1 MTTAPSWQDLYDL
14 GRATLQARRP
24 KLIVLEGDVTDA
36 VLAGAATMAS
46 TLVAYASGRFLS
58 AFLDGAAGDD
68 LTDLARDRGVE
79 RDLGDSAVGVVTL
92 ARVSFSV
99 GAGTISAGFR
109 VASEPDSTGAFS
121 TFTTDVDVVFG
132 PTDLTKSVNATCTKV
147 GTQGNVDS
155 GTVDRTLDTMFD
167 PSITVINGARFAG
180 GSAEESDSDLR
191 DRVRGFFLTLARGT
205 IDALAYGAKTVPG
218 VKRVNVIPD
227 YDTGIVTVY
236 VSDADGNA
244 NTAMTDAVYTE
255 LQTHWAA
262 AGDVLNVVGAVLV
275 IEAIDVS
282 LTVRTGIDINA
293 LLDRIRQAIIARVA
307 RLNPGETLYRDMISA
322 AVRDVDRENILTVVV
337 NTPAANVVP
346 STGQV
351 IRTNTSSVTFS

>member
-24 KLIVLEGDVTDA
+24 KLIVIEGDVTDA

-46 TLVAYASGRFLS
+46 TLIAYASGRFLS
-58 AFLDGAAGDD
+58 AFLDGAAGSD

-79 RDLGDSAVGVVTL
+79 RDLGDAAVGTVTFT
-92 ARVSFSV
+92 RVSFSV

-109 VASEPDSTGAFS
+109 VASQPDTTGAFS
-121 TFTTDVDVVFG
+121 TFTTDQDAVFG
-132 PTDLTKSVNATCTKV
+132 PTDLTKTVNATCTKV
-147 GTQGNVDS
+147 GTQGNMDS
-155 GTVDRTLDTMFD
+155 ATVTRTLDSMFD
-167 PSITVINGARFAG
+167 PSITVSNGTRFAG
-180 GSAEESDSDLR
+180 GSAEESDPDLR
-191 DRVRGFFLTLARGT
+191 DRVRGYFLTLARGT
-205 IDALAYGAKTVPG
+205 IDALAYGAKTVTG

-227 YDTGIVTVY
+227 YVTGIVTVY

-255 LQTHWAA
+255 LQNHWAA

-275 IEAIDVS
+275 IEAVDVS
-282 LTVRTGIDINA
+282 LTVRTGIDIVS

-307 RLNPGETLYRDMISA
+307 RLNPGETLFRDMISA

-351 IRTNTSSVTFS
+351 IRTNTANVTFS